1 MIAVMAVFA
10 LTASAQT
17 QLNLSTYSGTN
28 VEPFD
33 GKECNVIVNRVLYHG
48 WNTIALPFAVSESEL
63 NEAYG
68 SDCRLERLVG
78 VERNGN
84 ELTLSFQDCKAQ
96 GIEANVPYILYY
108 GGENAVKRIKKD
120 AVVYD
125 NEQSLSFNV
134 KGNGE
139 TLTMS
144 GAKRQFD
151 GNGCYGILAKDNNDA
166 KFVKVDDINTSG
178 FYATR
183 CFIKLSS
190 GNDTHLNTVHLAA
203 GEATSISSVAAANEK
218 VDVYNLS
225 GQRVATKM
233 RAADI
238 NNMQPG
244 VYVVKG
250 QKVLVK

>member
-1 MIAVMAVFA
+1 MIAVMAVVA
-10 LTASAQT
+10 LTASAQQ
-17 QLNLSTYSGTN
+17 QLNLSTYGGTN

-33 GKECNVIVNRVLYHG
+33 GKACNVTVSRALFHG
-48 WNTIALPFAVSESEL
+48 WNTIALPFAVTESEL

-68 SDCRLERLVG
+68 SDCRLEKLVG

-84 ELTLSFQDCKAQ
+84 QLTLSFQDCKEQ

-108 GGENAVKRIKKD
+108 GGENANRRITKE
-120 AVVYD
+120 AIIYN
-125 NEQSLSFNV
+125 NEPSISFNV
-134 KGNGE
+134 KGSGE
-139 TLTMS
+139 TVTMA
-144 GAKRQFD
+144 GAQRHFD
-151 GNGCYGILAKDNNDA
+151 GKGCYGVLAKDNNDA
-166 KFVKVDDINTSG
+166 KFVKVDDINSSG

-183 CFIKLSS
+183 CFIKVST
-190 GNDTHLNTVHLAA
+190 GNDIILNTVHLAK
-203 GEATSISSVAAANEK
+203 GEATSITSVAAANEK

-225 GQRVATKM
+225 GQRVATKV
-233 RAADI
+233 RATDI